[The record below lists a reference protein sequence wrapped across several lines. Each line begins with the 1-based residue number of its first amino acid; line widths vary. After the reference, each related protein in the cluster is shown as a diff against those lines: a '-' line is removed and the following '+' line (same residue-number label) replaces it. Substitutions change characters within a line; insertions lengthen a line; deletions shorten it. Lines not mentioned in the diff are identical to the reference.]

1 MTAFEKFRNAFW
13 KFPILVSLAIG
24 MVPSV
29 LFWLAYAGE
38 AMLNGESFFAIL
50 SELVYSFIIM
60 LLIYPIELT
69 VLNLLFLLVPF
80 KDERAGRVGNKFEIV
95 TAALGILL
103 SGYYL
108 SMGTFSNIMF
118 VEWSEQIYND
128 QVHFPLSLSRL
139 AVVIIIAVL
148 AAIAYI
154 RLKTVKPEKWP
165 PLLAALSI
173 GAVYVGAALCV
184 VWCVQ
189 ICAHE
194 PILAL
199 FPANCVIFVLK
210 LVRDLARAEGP
221 AKDWP
226 WMGLLGALPALGII
240 IAIDYLLGGQPDDI
254 VKVWTETA
262 DWTLSQQIAPPPLES
277 HGHYLCTVAAQGH
290 KKVVKPLRP
299 GLRHG
304 RLVTVNRQLC
314 VANAFEQLLEERTPR
329 LHKAVRGFYDR
340 HGFPV
345 SQLIDK
351 KWKADLVYIAMK
363 PAEWFFLFWL
373 YLLDQQ
379 PERRISVQYPLTE
392 LYGDAEPL
400 A

>member
-1 MTAFEKFRNAFW
+1 MTTFEKFSNAFW
-13 KFPILVSLAIG
+13 RFPILVSLAVGAVVAVISG
-24 MVPSV
+24 LCTVIYQNGFDILALCASLLISVPM
-29 LFWLAYAGE
+29 LFY
-38 AMLNGESFFAIL
+38 
-50 SELVYSFIIM
+50 
-60 LLIYPIELT
+60 IYPIVLT
-69 VLNLLFLLVPF
+69 VLNLLFLFVPF
-80 KDERAGRVGNKFEIV
+80 KDERADRAGSKIEIV
-95 TAALGILL
+95 TAVLGILL
-103 SGYYL
+103 SCLYM
-108 SMGTFSNIMF
+108 SMGTIRL
-118 VEWSEQIYND
+118 VEWSEQIYSNEL
-128 QVHFPLSLSRL
+128 HFPLSLPRL

-165 PLLAALSI
+165 PLLAALAI
-173 GAVYVGAALCV
+173 GAVYMGAGLCV

-210 LVRDLARAEGP
+210 FIRDLARADGP

-254 VKVWTETA
+254 VKVWTDTA
-262 DWTLSQQIAPPPLES
+262 DWTLSQQIAPPPLDYD
-277 HGHYLCTVAAQGH
+277 GHYLCTVAAQGH
-290 KKVVKPLRP
+290 EKIVKPLRP

-304 RLVTVNRQLC
+304 RLITVNRQLC
-314 VANAFEQLLEERTPR
+314 VANAFEQLLEERAPR

-373 YLLDQQ
+373 YLLDVQ

-392 LYGDAEPL
+392 LHRSVVK
-400 A
+400 

>member
-13 KFPILVSLAIG
+13 RFPILVSLAIG

-29 LFWLAYAGE
+29 IIWLVAAVV
-38 AMLNGESFFAIL
+38 AIFDGDSPL
-50 SELVYSFIIM
+50 TILLALVNSPVLLI
-60 LLIYPIELT
+60 LIYPIELT

-80 KDERAGRVGNKFEIV
+80 SDERAGRVGNKFEIV

-103 SGYYL
+103 SGLYMN
-108 SMGTFSNIMF
+108 MGTFSNIML
-118 VEWSEQIYND
+118 VEWSEQIYDN
-128 QVHFPLSLSRL
+128 QVHFPLSPSRL

-240 IAIDYLLGGQPDDI
+240 VAIDYLLGGQPDDI
-254 VKVWTETA
+254 VKVWTDTA

-290 KKVVKPLRP
+290 EKIVKPLRP
-299 GLRHG
+299 GIRHG
-304 RLVTVNRQLC
+304 RAVTVNRQLC

-329 LHKAVRGFYDR
+329 LHKAVRGFYDK

-373 YLLDQQ
+373 YLLDVQ

-392 LYGDAEPL
+392 LHRGAGIS